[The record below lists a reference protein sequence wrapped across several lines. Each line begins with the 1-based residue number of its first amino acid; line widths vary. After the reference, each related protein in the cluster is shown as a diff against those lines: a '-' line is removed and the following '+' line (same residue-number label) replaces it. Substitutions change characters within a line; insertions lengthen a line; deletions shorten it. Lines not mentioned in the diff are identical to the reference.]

1 MQICE
6 RTGLNANFAVD
17 CLQNNA
23 WNLESAIANYE
34 EVKVRELRSTLERLV
49 LTLSALFSRGRC
61 HAMRF
66 SDGGGM
72 KPDKDKFLVTIDP
85 YYIIRPFVYEAIC
98 GISLSQEL
106 SAKLHYM
113 HLAS

>member
-6 RTGLNANFAVD
+6 RTGLNAKFAVD

-23 WNLESAIANYE
+23 WILESAIANYE
-34 EVKVRELRSTLERLV
+34 QVKVRELRSTLERFV

-66 SDGGGM
+66 SDGGE
-72 KPDKDKFLVTIDP
+72 DEI
-85 YYIIRPFVYEAIC
+85 
-98 GISLSQEL
+98 
-106 SAKLHYM
+106 
-113 HLAS
+113 